1 MAKLKKILEDI
12 AFSMDDKPKVNK
24 LEVIESVSQYGILGK
39 ALYNEV
45 NVLEVASRLSEIAES
60 AHSHIIGESDD
71 WFDKVSVSRN
81 MKHLNG
87 MVSDFKKT
95 AQESH
100 VLGQRLT
107 ALYEDM
113 GNVLN
118 RYYDINEDMEISE
131 ELKTSNVG
139 FGDNVLDKQAAKSD
153 PSNNKDEKYKYNESV
168 DDTDDD
174 TDDEIEDY
182 LKKPRKQSNKQN
194 IPFKI
199 LPTESKDDLIGDAM
213 RETAMNKKSTKRL
226 KDISLVNL
234 APIGL
239 FKK

>member
-1 MAKLKKILEDI
+1 MAKLKKLLEDI
-12 AFSMDDKPKVNK
+12 AFDMGDKPKVNK
-24 LEVIESVSQYGILGK
+24 LEVIEGVSQYGILGK

-45 NVLEVASRLSEIAES
+45 NILEVAIKLSEIAES

-71 WFDKVSVSRN
+71 WFDKVSVNRN

-87 MVSDFKKT
+87 MVKEFKKT

-100 VLGQRLT
+100 VIGQRLT

-131 ELKTSNVG
+131 DLKSSG
-139 FGDNVLDKQAAKSD
+139 IGEKDNKLDPESAKADSSD
-153 PSNNKDEKYKYNESV
+153 NQDIKYKYNEAV
-168 DDTDDD
+168 DDDKDE
-174 TDDEIEDY
+174 EIEDY
-182 LKKPRKQSNKQN
+182 LKKSHKQSIKQVN
-194 IPFKI
+194 PFKMV
-199 LPTESKDDLIGDAM
+199 PTESTD
-213 RETAMNKKSTKRL
+213 NPKKTL

-234 APIGL
+234 SPVGL
-239 FKK
+239 FSNAKKINKKK

>member
-1 MAKLKKILEDI
+1 
-12 AFSMDDKPKVNK
+12 
-24 LEVIESVSQYGILGK
+24 
-39 ALYNEV
+39 
-45 NVLEVASRLSEIAES
+45 
-60 AHSHIIGESDD
+60 
-71 WFDKVSVSRN
+71 